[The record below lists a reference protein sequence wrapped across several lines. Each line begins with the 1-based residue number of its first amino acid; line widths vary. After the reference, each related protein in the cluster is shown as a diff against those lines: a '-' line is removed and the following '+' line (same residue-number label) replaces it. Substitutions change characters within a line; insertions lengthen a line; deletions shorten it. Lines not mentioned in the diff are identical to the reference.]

1 MGTDTTE
8 GSAGALWSD
17 DLEDVSR
24 DSLQAPVE
32 GLALGCWSKVVRGR
46 QDMSTGAGGRVDALL
61 SLFSSYCPN
70 FLGEARAS
78 AESRDKGGSVGI

>member
-17 DLEDVSR
+17 DLEDMSR

-32 GLALGCWSKVVRGR
+32 GLALGCWSKAVRGR
-46 QDMSTGAGGRVDALL
+46 QDVSTDAGGRVDALL
-61 SLFSSYCPN
+61 SLGMFSSYCPN

-78 AESRDKGGSVGI
+78 AE